1 MFYDSHGRLAPIEM
15 IHEIGTSSLIDIF
28 NLIMNYT
35 FKKKKNYKVLV
46 RFIGINALVTRRRAK
61 N

>member
-35 FKKKKNYKVLV
+35 LKKKKKKLQSTSPVYLIKELMH
-46 RFIGINALVTRRRAK
+46 
-61 N
+61 